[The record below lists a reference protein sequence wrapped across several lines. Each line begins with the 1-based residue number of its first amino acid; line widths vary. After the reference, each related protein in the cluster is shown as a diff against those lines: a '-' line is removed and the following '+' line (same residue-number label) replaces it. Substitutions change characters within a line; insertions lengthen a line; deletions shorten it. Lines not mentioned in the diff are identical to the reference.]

1 MAATTSSTTASK
13 RARAKRSPIGA
24 PPGTLIADPAAPQ
37 PALTLTGISEH
48 SSMMFENASIETLR
62 NCRAEWPLVWID
74 CVGLGNVELVGELG
88 AIFGL
93 HPLALE
99 DTVNTSQ
106 RPKAD
111 FYDDHAYVVV
121 RMIDDHAARRW
132 EQISV
137 FFGDNFVVT
146 FQERAGDPF
155 APVRKRIQATLPNRL
170 RSRKADYLAYALIDA
185 IVDSYFVPIETIG
198 DAIDRIEEEMLAE
211 PRKTHLRDLHGL
223 RREVVAL
230 KRALWPLRDALAAL
244 TRADVPYVH
253 RETAVYFNDT
263 LDHSVRLIDA
273 VDTDREL
280 LTELLDTHNSLS
292 QARVSEVIS
301 ILTIVSAIFIPLTF
315 LVGVW
320 GMNFDTEVSP
330 WNMPE
335 LEWRYGYPAALG
347 FMFVVALT
355 LLGYFK
361 LRRWL

>member
-1 MAATTSSTTASK
+1 MAVEKAEPVHK
-13 RARAKRSPIGA
+13 RTRTKRSPIGA
-24 PPGTLIADPAAPQ
+24 PPGTLIADPTAPQ
-37 PALTLTGISEH
+37 PALTLTGIAAD
-48 SSMMFENASIETLR
+48 SSMLFENASLETVR
-62 NCRAEWPLVWID
+62 HCRAEWPLVWID
-74 CVGLGNVELVGELG
+74 CVGLGNVELIRELG

-111 FYDDHAYVVV
+111 FYDDHAYVVM
-121 RMIDDHAARRW
+121 RMIDDPTSRRW

-137 FFGDNFVVT
+137 FFGDNFVIT

-155 APVRKRIQATLPNRL
+155 APVRKRIEATLPNRL
-170 RSRKADYLAYALIDA
+170 RTRKADYLAYALIDA
-185 IVDSYFVPIETIG
+185 IVDSYFGPIETIG
-198 DAIDRIEEEMLAE
+198 DQIDHIEDEMLAG
-211 PRKTHLRDLHGL
+211 PRKHHLRDLHLL

-244 TRADVPYVH
+244 TRADAPYVH

-273 VDTDREL
+273 VETDREL

-301 ILTIVSAIFIPLTF
+301 ILTIVSSIFIPLTF
-315 LVGVW
+315 LAGIW
-320 GMNFDTEVSP
+320 GMNFDPQASP

-347 FMFVVALT
+347 FMLFVALA

-361 LRRWL
+361 WRKWL